1 MTSTITTPA
10 PIRSGKGFVFLA
22 NVAAVPVDE
31 RTADPEMD
39 TGLEFDARLKE
50 APQFEQKVAPSGFW
64 VPHFPQYIIL
74 TSKNIIFYDSK

>member
-10 PIRSGKGFVFLA
+10 PIRGGNGFVFLA

-74 TSKNIIFYDSK
+74 TSYFVYVHDLN